1 MRFFRHGVFQSNNDM
16 MVHLMGGFSGV
27 WGRMKR
33 CIYEDG
39 VSYILCIWNTFS
51 LISYEEM
58 FNR

>member
-1 MRFFRHGVFQSNNDM
+1 
-16 MVHLMGGFSGV
+16 MGGFSGV